1 VKMNQPLL
9 DQRLEGLTTFPMLEW
24 ITAFVLML
32 VLAALAWMAVA
43 DLLPASWRLLSLE
56 AEILGTLGLLTAA
69 LLSVSV
75 LALLHTQDRPAS
87 TGKGAFSTDFS
98 ALTAQNTSDLN

>member
-1 VKMNQPLL
+1 VKLNQPLP
-9 DQRLEGLTTFPMLEW
+9 DHGQRTLTTFPLLEW
-24 ITAFVLML
+24 VTALVLVL
-32 VLAALAWMAVA
+32 VLAALAWMPLA

-75 LALLHTQDRPAS
+75 LALLHTQD
-87 TGKGAFSTDFS
+87 
-98 ALTAQNTSDLN
+98 

>member
-9 DQRLEGLTTFPMLEW
+9 GQRLGGLTMPPLLECV
-24 ITAFVLML
+24 TAL
-32 VLAALAWMAVA
+32 VLVLVLVALAWMAVA

-75 LALLHTQDRPAS
+75 LALLHTRDRPVPS
-87 TGKGAFSTDFS
+87 
-98 ALTAQNTSDLN
+98 